1 MHHYLFIVLQ
11 PEMKR
16 LKSLFTLKNFLKFI
30 LGCFLLSIIFVI
42 LFYWITKIS
51 EPKNDPTN
59 HLIRKEVSPDF
70 YTIDN
75 SWFKRNKYGL
85 FEMYV
90 EAKNPYERGLINGML
105 SKELVQSQ
113 EDYFVA
119 SIKEIIPSESYL
131 NFLKYMIKFF
141 DRNIDKNIPQ
151 EYLQEIYGVSRSASP
166 NYEFIGTNYER
177 LLNYHA
183 AHDIG
188 HALQGMNMVVG
199 CTSFGVWGNKCK
211 DSTMLIGRNFDFY
224 VGDSF
229 AKNKIVEF
237 IHPDKGI
244 DFMMVSWGGMIG
256 TVSGMNTAGLTL
268 TINASKSDYPTGA
281 KTPIS
286 ILSREI
292 LQYASTIDE
301 AFAIAKKRET
311 FVSESI
317 LIGSWKDQQS
327 AIIEKSPSKTAL
339 YFSTDDHQIICAN
352 HFQSDTFKNT
362 QENLE
367 NVRLST
373 SNYRFET
380 VKKELNKVA
389 HLDYLDVAKILRK
402 RNGKDDEALG
412 LGNEMALNQLICH
425 HSIIFKPNELKVWVS
440 VGPYQIGEYVCYD
453 LNTIFNQYKG
463 LKKDQIIYD
472 STLTIAADSFLK
484 SPLYKNHLDFKRMK
498 QAFTYSV
505 IHGTKMNVD
514 AAFEKKFIQ
523 SNPDYYDTYGILGRY
538 FSGIKNN
545 EKASYYFNLCL
556 EKNNCSQAEKEYY
569 QKRLKELETNK

>member
-1 MHHYLFIVLQ
+1 
-11 PEMKR
+11 MKR
-16 LKSLFTLKNFLKFI
+16 LKNLFSLKNLIKLI
-30 LGCFLLSIIFVI
+30 LGATLFLCVFCLV
-42 LFYWITKIS
+42 FYWITKIN
-51 EPKNDPTN
+51 EPTN
-59 HLIRKEVSPDF
+59 CTSNIPNRKEISPNF
-70 YTIDN
+70 YTINN
-75 SWFKRNKYGL
+75 SWIKKNKYDL
-85 FEMYV
+85 YEMYI
-90 EAKNPYERGLINGML
+90 AANSPYERGLINGVL

-119 SIKEIIPSESYL
+119 SIKELIPSESYL

-151 EYLQEIYGVSRSASP
+151 EYLQEIYGVSRSASKD
-166 NYEFIGTNYER
+166 YLFIGTNYER

-237 IHPDKGI
+237 IHPEKGI

-292 LQYASTIDE
+292 LQYATTIEE
-301 AFAIAKKRET
+301 AFEIAKKRET

-317 LIGSWKDQQS
+317 LIGSWKDGKT
-327 AIIEKSPSKTAL
+327 AIIEKSPSKIAL
-339 YFSTDDHQIICAN
+339 FYGSTKNEIICSN

-367 NVRLST
+367 NIRLST
-373 SNYRFET
+373 SNYRYET
-380 VKKELNKVA
+380 VKNELAKREQ
-389 HLDYLDVAKILRK
+389 LDYNDVATILRK
-402 RNGKDDEALG
+402 RTGKDDEPLG
-412 LGNEMALNQLICH
+412 MGNEMALNQLICH

-440 VGPYQIGEYVCYD
+440 VGPYQIGEYLCYD
-453 LNTIFNQYKG
+453 LNTIFKNYSG
-463 LKKDQIIYD
+463 LKKDIIIYD
-472 STLTIAADSFLK
+472 TTQTIASDSFLY
-484 SPLYKNHLDFKRMK
+484 SSLYKNHLQFKKVK
-498 QAFTYSV
+498 QAFTHAV
-505 IHGTKMNVD
+505 IHGEKLNVD
-514 AAFEKKFIQ
+514 PSFESGFIAT
-523 SNPDYYDTYGILGRY
+523 NPDYYDTYGILGRY
-538 FSGIKNN
+538 FSGIRNID
-545 EKASYYFNLCL
+545 KATYYFNACL
-556 EKNNCSQAEKEYY
+556 AKSNCSQAEKEYY
-569 QKRLKELETNK
+569 QKRLKELQTH